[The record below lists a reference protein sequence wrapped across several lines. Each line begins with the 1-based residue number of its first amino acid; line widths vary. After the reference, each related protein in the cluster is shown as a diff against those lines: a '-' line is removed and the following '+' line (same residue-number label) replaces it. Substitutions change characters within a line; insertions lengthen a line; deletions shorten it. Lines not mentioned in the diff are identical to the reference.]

1 MVGATDLLESNEDMT
16 FSSSIL
22 SAELTKKETLDQ
34 KSFYVKIKLS
44 LVFFIN
50 WGETVVEK
58 IWDCHWTG
66 NASTINT

>member
-44 LVFFIN
+44 LVFLSI
-50 WGETVVEK
+50 EEK
-58 IWDCHWTG
+58 QLLKKLEIV
-66 NASTINT
+66 IELEMPVP

>member
-44 LVFFIN
+44 LVFLSI
-50 WGETVVEK
+50 EEK
-58 IWDCHWTG
+58 QLLKKFEIV
-66 NASTINT
+66 IELEMPVP

>member
-44 LVFFIN
+44 LVFLSI
-50 WGETVVEK
+50 EEK
-58 IWDCHWTG
+58 QLLKKFEI
-66 NASTINT
+66 AIELEMPVP

>member
-22 SAELTKKETLDQ
+22 SPELTKKETLDQ

-44 LVFFIN
+44 LVFLSI
-50 WGETVVEK
+50 EEK
-58 IWDCHWTG
+58 QLLKKFEIV
-66 NASTINT
+66 IELEMPVP

>member
-34 KSFYVKIKLS
+34 KSFYIKIKLS
-44 LVFFIN
+44 LVFLSI
-50 WGETVVEK
+50 EEK
-58 IWDCHWTG
+58 QLLKKFEIV
-66 NASTINT
+66 IELEMPVP

>member
-44 LVFFIN
+44 LVFLSI
-50 WGETVVEK
+50 EEK
-58 IWDCHWTG
+58 QLLKKFEIV
-66 NASTINT
+66 IELEIPVP

>member
-34 KSFYVKIKLS
+34 KSFYLKIKLS
-44 LVFFIN
+44 LVFLSI
-50 WGETVVEK
+50 EEK
-58 IWDCHWTG
+58 QLLKKFEIV
-66 NASTINT
+66 IELEMPVP

>member
-22 SAELTKKETLDQ
+22 SPELTKKETLDQ

-44 LVFFIN
+44 LVFLSSI
-50 WGETVVEK
+50 EEK
-58 IWDCHWTG
+58 QLLKKFEI
-66 NASTINT
+66 AIELEMPVP